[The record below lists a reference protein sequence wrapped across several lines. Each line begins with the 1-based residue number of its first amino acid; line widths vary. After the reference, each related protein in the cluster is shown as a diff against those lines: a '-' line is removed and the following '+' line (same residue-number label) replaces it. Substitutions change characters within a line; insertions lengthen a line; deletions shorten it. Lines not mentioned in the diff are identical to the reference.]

1 MSTIYTGN
9 KKMHKHRDLIIAWAN
24 GAEIEWRSPLD
35 EGGFTPWIEFSGK
48 QAWYEHREYRI
59 KPKPVTEPRKVTMY
73 IYNNAHMGTTWIDDV
88 HPKQRVDSI
97 YSRYM
102 GSIEV
107 LK

>member
-1 MSTIYTGN
+1 
-9 KKMHKHRDLIIAWAN
+9 MHKHRDLIIAWAN
-24 GAEIEWRSPLD
+24 GAIIQHRDDFGHWEDWDASNSP
-35 EGGFTPWIEFSGK
+35 PWFDDD
-48 QAWYEHREYRI
+48 EYRI
-59 KPKPVTEPRKVTMY
+59 KPEPAPEPKKVTMY

-107 LK
+107 TK